1 MYIEFLQFNNRNSP
15 NQKSEH
21 TLNRQV
27 TEKETPMTKS
37 TQEKMLMLSGK
48 QNPYDISPQTKEM
61 GEKCE
66 DVEQELI
73 TAAGSVIWHWIA
85 SEHMWYNLIRLRL
98 PTPMNQ
104 SLCS

>member
-1 MYIEFLQFNNRNSP
+1 
-15 NQKSEH
+15 
-21 TLNRQV
+21 
-27 TEKETPMTKS
+27 MTKS

-73 TAAGSVIWHWIA
+73 TAAGSVIWH
-85 SEHMWYNLIRLRL
+85 
-98 PTPMNQ
+98 
-104 SLCS
+104 

>member
-73 TAAGSVIWHWIA
+73 TAAGSLIWH
-85 SEHMWYNLIRLRL
+85 
-98 PTPMNQ
+98 
-104 SLCS
+104 